1 MLFHKQEF
9 LNNGRD
15 NPSFLVP
22 SSAVMP
28 EHIHIINDY
37 IDVTRM
43 TEQSNDIHQH
53 SILRNLQLSN
63 PSFSS
68 HQQQPTSNS
77 ASHDSTFLS
86 GLPILRHNQ
95 HMSNPNLLDDTLGFI
110 PPVNQNVCS
119 MKSPKR

>member
-1 MLFHKQEF
+1 MQFHDQEF
-9 LNNGRD
+9 LNNGGD

-22 SSAVMP
+22 SSSVMP
-28 EHIHIINDY
+28 EHIHITNDF
-37 IDVTRM
+37 TRKKD
-43 TEQSNDIHQH
+43 QSNDSHQH

-77 ASHDSTFLS
+77 ASHNSTFLS

-95 HMSNPNLLDDTLGFI
+95 HMSNPNLLDDSLGLI
-110 PPVNQNVCS
+110 PPVNHNVCS
-119 MKSPKR
+119 MMSPKR

>member
-1 MLFHKQEF
+1 MQFHDQEF
-9 LNNGRD
+9 LNNGGD

-22 SSAVMP
+22 SSSVMP
-28 EHIHIINDY
+28 EHIHITNDF
-37 IDVTRM
+37 TRM
-43 TEQSNDIHQH
+43 KEQSNDSHQH

-77 ASHDSTFLS
+77 ESHNSTFLS
-86 GLPILRHNQ
+86 GLPILRHDQ
-95 HMSNPNLLDDTLGFI
+95 HMSNPNLLDDTLGFL